1 MKRKTSKGNL
11 KNNAKTGRSA
21 IAAGSAIVL
30 AALIALS
37 SPAFTAGNVY
47 AETSSEI
54 SNVQTQEA
62 VSASEN
68 AKETLTGS
76 LDDDTGNASSKTNQT
91 ETSGTGEAAEET
103 ATTKENAE
111 TKDTSE
117 LQETE
122 ETTDASESKE
132 AANGEETQTSR
143 AANSNTLLTVAAN
156 NYSATILVAYVDADG
171 VNVRSGPGT
180 GYESVGT
187 LSYSTVIILEKV
199 KTSDKTYPNWS
210 KIVYGTS
217 YGYICSDWNTN
228 ERTVTVDYD
237 KFKEFPESYRNAL
250 AIISAVYP
258 NYTFIADKINMTIDD
273 VVQAHLGRKVNDA
286 WGDEPSSYEDIEYY
300 VNPEKF
306 LNFNDIYMF
315 LKQSYTGNESTDTL
329 TKLVS
334 GTFLNTTEYKSII
347 MQAAKESG
355 VSPYAIAST
364 ILQEQGAAGNSDL
377 ISGKYKGY
385 EGYYNF
391 WNFNAVDGDP
401 INQGL
406 KYAKEQGWNS
416 KSKSIIGGAKI
427 YAEGY
432 INNNQ
437 DTYYYKDYN
446 VINKIWWHE
455 YATAVY
461 DALSSGG
468 IMRNAFQGD
477 TNAYLTFRI
486 PVYKDVDDVKGDV
499 NADGYVTA
507 IDYMMIRNH
516 VQGTTL
522 LTDSDELSRADVNGD
537 GKITADDYIDVKNSI
552 MG

>member
-1 MKRKTSKGNL
+1 
-11 KNNAKTGRSA
+11 
-21 IAAGSAIVL
+21 
-30 AALIALS
+30 
-37 SPAFTAGNVY
+37 
-47 AETSSEI
+47 
-54 SNVQTQEA
+54 
-62 VSASEN
+62 
-68 AKETLTGS
+68 
-76 LDDDTGNASSKTNQT
+76 
-91 ETSGTGEAAEET
+91 
-103 ATTKENAE
+103 
-111 TKDTSE
+111 
-117 LQETE
+117 
-122 ETTDASESKE
+122 
-132 AANGEETQTSR
+132 
-143 AANSNTLLTVAAN
+143 
-156 NYSATILVAYVDADG
+156 
-171 VNVRSGPGT
+171 
-180 GYESVGT
+180 
-187 LSYSTVIILEKV
+187 
-199 KTSDKTYPNWS
+199 
-210 KIVYGTS
+210 
-217 YGYICSDWNTN
+217 
-228 ERTVTVDYD
+228 
-237 KFKEFPESYRNAL
+237 
-250 AIISAVYP
+250 
-258 NYTFIADKINMTIDD
+258 
-273 VVQAHLGRKVNDA
+273 
-286 WGDEPSSYEDIEYY
+286 
-300 VNPEKF
+300 
-306 LNFNDIYMF
+306 MF

-377 ISGKYKGY
+377 ISGTYKGY

-477 TNAYLTFRI
+477 TDAYLTFRI